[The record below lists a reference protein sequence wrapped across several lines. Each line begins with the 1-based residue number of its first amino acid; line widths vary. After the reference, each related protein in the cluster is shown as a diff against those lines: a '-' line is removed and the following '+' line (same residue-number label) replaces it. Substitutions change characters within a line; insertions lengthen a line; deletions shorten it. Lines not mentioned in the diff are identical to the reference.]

1 MKHDQNLLL
10 LTCAFMTGVGCSSGK
25 KADLKPNIVFIMIDD
40 LGWKDISYMGSQY
53 YETPGIDSLA
63 KAGMIF
69 TQAYSNAANS
79 APTRACLLT
88 GQYTPRH
95 GLYTVSNSDRGKSK
109 DRRLVPTEN
118 NEIVSTDK
126 IIIAEALKKGG
137 YVTASIGKWHI
148 GKTPVEHGFDI
159 GFDRDSL
166 GYKGNHF
173 NAKGEYLADRLT
185 DEAIRYIRENN
196 PLVTGKPIF
205 LSLTHHAV
213 HTPIQA
219 KNEITAK
226 YDTKESEGCHKNP
239 VYAAMIESVDE
250 SVTRVINTL
259 QELGLSENTAFVF
272 FSDNGGHGTYT
283 CQEPLR
289 GGKGMFYEG
298 GIRVPM
304 FIYWPGNVK
313 SGMICDIPVISTDFY
328 PTFIDIAGIE
338 KPDNYELD
346 GKSILPLMKGQ
357 KSIDREMLFWHFPA
371 YLEAY
376 AGLKEDSRDTLFR
389 TRPVS
394 VIRKGDWKLLMFHE
408 EWVLDGGRDSIETNN
423 SVELYNLKADLG
435 ETNNLCNKEVEIRD
449 ELLDDLL
456 RWIDDT
462 GAPIPDE
469 ANSDYITTVNR

>member
-185 DEAIRYIRENN
+185 DEAIRFIRENN
-196 PLVTGKPIF
+196 P
-205 LSLTHHAV
+205 
-213 HTPIQA
+213 
-219 KNEITAK
+219 
-226 YDTKESEGCHKNP
+226 
-239 VYAAMIESVDE
+239 
-250 SVTRVINTL
+250 
-259 QELGLSENTAFVF
+259 
-272 FSDNGGHGTYT
+272 
-283 CQEPLR
+283 
-289 GGKGMFYEG
+289 
-298 GIRVPM
+298 
-304 FIYWPGNVK
+304 
-313 SGMICDIPVISTDFY
+313 
-328 PTFIDIAGIE
+328 
-338 KPDNYELD
+338 
-346 GKSILPLMKGQ
+346 
-357 KSIDREMLFWHFPA
+357 
-371 YLEAY
+371 
-376 AGLKEDSRDTLFR
+376 
-389 TRPVS
+389 
-394 VIRKGDWKLLMFHE
+394 
-408 EWVLDGGRDSIETNN
+408 
-423 SVELYNLKADLG
+423 
-435 ETNNLCNKEVEIRD
+435 
-449 ELLDDLL
+449 
-456 RWIDDT
+456 
-462 GAPIPDE
+462 
-469 ANSDYITTVNR
+469 